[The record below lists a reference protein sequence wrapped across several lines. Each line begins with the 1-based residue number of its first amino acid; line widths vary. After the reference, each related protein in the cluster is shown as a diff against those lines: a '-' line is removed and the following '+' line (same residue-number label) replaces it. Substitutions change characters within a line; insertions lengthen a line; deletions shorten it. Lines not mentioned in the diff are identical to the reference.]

1 MPVPRRPAFS
11 DIPITTIAGVDT
23 VGGIQSILWEHDRG
37 YFTTSAQ
44 LWDAMK
50 RDDRIKGVIST
61 RVGALVAAPLE
72 IKPANSK
79 AKAGRAAKLLSGDGE
94 DDHGLWE
101 QMCPPDVVKSLSA
114 WGNGIGL
121 GLAQII
127 WQTSAG
133 SWLPRL
139 RVWHPQ
145 FVYFDWADM
154 RYIVIAREG
163 VVRLPRIDQ
172 DPMGDGNWL
181 VWTPFGYQYG
191 WLDGLVRA
199 LADKYMMRGWNYRD
213 WARSNERQ
221 GMATFGARVPVS
233 ADKEVKDQYT
243 RDLSNIGSDSVIQIP
258 VLPEGEGE
266 FDLKMIESTTKNWET
281 FKEFKAA
288 LDVDIAVCVL
298 GQNLTTEGGTDG
310 GSRALGQVQN
320 LVRIDKAIEDA
331 GIADCIRQQLL
342 SWWALYNFGDAEL
355 APRPAYQVE
364 PPNDEVQEATALKT
378 LGEALGA
385 LKTAAAPV
393 DVRTI
398 LDRAGVPM
406 ITEEEEAAQKAVAE
420 EEAQARLEAMQQ
432 QPPGG
437 PNGSGGQGQGAQQPG
452 PPPGKKTPASGAGAA
467 LTTSA
472 RLPLEQPVVRRY
484 EFQGLP
490 IAVENEAGSL
500 RMWRDPGPGGGTVGS
515 TTMLYDY
522 GFIDG
527 HLSGD
532 GEELDC
538 YVGPDPGAD
547 HVYVVHQLLAPDFK
561 KHDEDKVFLG
571 FASADAA
578 KAAYLAHRS
587 SADAFGGMSVIPLDM
602 FKAKLQRRSGTGKIR
617 ATALADEHLAQHQ
630 DTVDALMAFAKRAS
644 RDREVALRAA
654 RSPAGKKR
662 ARLYGDAVADRAKAL
677 AARALAVDLVAIKDQ
692 IDAAQDW
699 DDLRRRILT
708 AYKGMDPKKLAGV
721 VAKARI
727 MANLGGQVSAL
738 KDA

>member
-1 MPVPRRPAFS
+1 VPAPRRPSFT
-11 DIPITTIAGVDT
+11 DIPIQTIAGVDT

-50 RDDRIKGVIST
+50 RDDRIKGVMST

-79 AKAGRAAKLLSGDGE
+79 ARAGRAAKLLSGDGE

-101 QMCPPDVVKSLSA
+101 RICPPDVVKSLSA
-114 WGNGIGL
+114 WGNALGL

-133 SWLPRL
+133 EWLPRL

-145 FVYFDWADM
+145 FVYFDWSDM
-154 RYIVIAREG
+154 RYVVIAREG
-163 VVRLPRIDQ
+163 TVRLPRIDQ

-199 LADKYMMRGWNYRD
+199 LADKYMMRGWDYRD

-221 GMATFGARVPVS
+221 GMATFGAMVP
-233 ADKEVKDQYT
+233 ADGDKGIKDQFVS
-243 RDLSNIGSDSVIQIP
+243 DIANLGSDA
-258 VLPEGEGE
+258 VLELPQMGEGE
-266 FDLKMIESTTKNWET
+266 PSYDLKMIESTTKNWET
-281 FKEFKAA
+281 FLQFKKE

-331 GIADCIRQQLL
+331 GIADCIRLQVL

-355 APRPAYQVE
+355 APRPEYQVE

-378 LGEALGA
+378 MGEALGA
-385 LKTAAAPV
+385 LKAAAAPI

-406 ITEEEEAAQKAVAE
+406 ISEEEEAAQKAVAE

-432 QPPGG
+432 QP
-437 PNGSGGQGQGAQQPG
+437 GGQQQDGGQPPAGGGQKP
-452 PPPGKKTPASGAGAA
+452 PPPGPGGKAA
-467 LTTSA
+467 LTTTA
-472 RLPLEQPVVRRY
+472 RIPLPGAVKRY
-484 EFQGLP
+484 TFADLP
-490 IAVENEAGSL
+490 IAVENPAGSL
-500 RMWRDPGPGGGTVGS
+500 RQWRDPGPNGGTIGA

-522 GFIDG
+522 GYIEG

-532 GEELDC
+532 DEELDC
-538 YVGPDPGAD
+538 YVGPDPAAD
-547 HVYVVHQLLAPDFK
+547 HVYVVHQRQAPDYK
-561 KHDEDKVFLG
+561 RHDEDKVFLG

-578 KAAYLAHRS
+578 KEAFLAHRNEER
-587 SADAFGGMSVIPLDM
+587 AFGSMSVIPLDE
-602 FKAKLQRRSGTGKIR
+602 FRRKLKRRSGTGKIR
-617 ATALADEHLAQHQ
+617 ATALADDQLAQHQ
-630 DTVDALMAFAKRAS
+630 DTVDALLAFSKRAS

-662 ARLYGDAVADRAKAL
+662 ARLYGDAVADRAKQL

-692 IDAAQDW
+692 IDACSSW
-699 DDLRRRILT
+699 DDLRQRILT
-708 AYKGMDPKKLAGV
+708 AYRGMDPSKLAGIV
-721 VAKARI
+721 QKARI

-738 KDA
+738 KDV

>member
-1 MPVPRRPAFS
+1 MPAPRRPSFT
-11 DIPITTIAGVDT
+11 DIPIQTIAGVDT

-50 RDDRIKGVIST
+50 RDDRIKGVMST

-79 AKAGRAAKLLSGDGE
+79 GKAGKAAKLLSGDGE

-101 QMCPPDVVKSLSA
+101 KMCPPDVIKSLSA
-114 WGNGIGL
+114 WGNAIGL

-133 SWLPRL
+133 EWLPRL

-145 FVYFDWADM
+145 FVYFDWQDM
-154 RYIVIAREG
+154 RYVVIAREG

-199 LADKYMMRGWNYRD
+199 LADKYLMRGWNYRD

-221 GMATFGARVPVS
+221 GMATFGAKVPIE
-233 ADKEVKDQYT
+233 ADAEVKDQYT
-243 RDLSNIGSDSVIQIP
+243 RDLSTIGSDAVIQIP
-258 VLPEGEGE
+258 QAAEGEASFGLE
-266 FDLKMIESTTKNWET
+266 MIESKTRNWET
-281 FKEFKAA
+281 FKEFKGQ

-331 GIADCIRQQLL
+331 GIADCIRQQVL

-378 LGEALGA
+378 MGEALGA
-385 LKTAAAPV
+385 LKTAAAPI

-406 ITEEEEAAQKAVAE
+406 ISEEEEAAQKAVAE
-420 EEAQARLEAMQQ
+420 EEAQGRLEAMQQ
-432 QPPGG
+432 APGST
-437 PNGSGGQGQGAQQPG
+437 PKGSGDGAGGGGQKAP
-452 PPPGKKTPASGAGAA
+452 PAPPGKAA
-467 LTTSA
+467 LTTST
-472 RLPLEQPVVRRY
+472 RIPLPGPVKRY

-500 RMWRDPGPGGGTVGS
+500 RQWRDPGPDGGTIGS

-522 GFIDG
+522 GYIEG

-532 GEELDC
+532 DEELDC
-538 YVGPDPGAD
+538 YIGPDPAAD
-547 HVYVVHQLLAPDFK
+547 HVYVVHQLLAPDFIR
-561 KHDEDKVFLG
+561 HDEDKVMLG
-571 FASADAA
+571 FAGADAA
-578 KAAYLAHRS
+578 KAAYLAHRN
-587 SADAFGGMSVIPLDM
+587 SADAFGAMSVIPLDT
-602 FKAKLQRRSGTGKIR
+602 FKRKLKRRSGTGKIR
-617 ATALADEHLAQHQ
+617 ATALADAHLAEHQ
-630 DTVDALMAFAKRAS
+630 DTVDALLAFAKRAGH
-644 RDREVALRAA
+644 DREVALRAV
-654 RSPAGKKR
+654 RSPAGQRR
-662 ARLYGDAVADRAKAL
+662 AKLYGDAVADRAKQL
-677 AARALAVDLVAIKDQ
+677 AARALAVDLASLKSE
-692 IDAAQDW
+692 IDAATSW
-699 DDLRRRILT
+699 EDLRRRIVT
-708 AYKGMDPKKLAGV
+708 AYKGMDPKRLTAI

-738 KDA
+738 KDV

>member
-1 MPVPRRPAFS
+1 MPAPRRPSFT
-11 DIPITTIAGVDT
+11 DIPIQTIAGVDT
-23 VGGIQSILWEHDRG
+23 VGGIQAVLWEHDRG

-79 AKAGRAAKLLSGDGE
+79 AKAAKAAKLLSGDGE
-94 DDHGLWE
+94 DEHGLWE
-101 QMCPPDVVKSLSA
+101 KICPPDVIKSLSA
-114 WGNGIGL
+114 WGNALGF

-133 SWLPRL
+133 EWLPRL

-145 FVYFDWADM
+145 FVYFDWSDM
-154 RYIVIAREG
+154 RYVVIAREG
-163 VVRLPRIDQ
+163 MVRLPRIDQ

-199 LADKYMMRGWNYRD
+199 LADKYMMRGWDYRD

-221 GMATFGARVPVS
+221 GMATFGAKVPAG
-233 ADKEVKDQYT
+233 ADKEIKDQFT
-243 RDLSNIGSDSVIQIP
+243 RDLSLIGSDAVIQIP
-258 VLPEGEGE
+258 VLEEGEGE
-266 FDLKMIESTTKNWET
+266 FNLEMIESTTKNWET
-281 FKEFKAA
+281 FQQFKKE

-331 GIADCIRQQLL
+331 GIADCIRQQVLT
-342 SWWALYNFGDAEL
+342 WWALYNFGDPDL
-355 APRPAYQVE
+355 APRPEYQVE
-364 PPNDEVQEATALKT
+364 PPSDEVQEATALKT

-385 LKTAAAPV
+385 LKTAQAPI

-406 ITEEEEAAQKAVAE
+406 ISEEEEAAQKAVAE

-432 QPPGG
+432 QP
-437 PNGSGGQGQGAQQPG
+437 GGQQQGDGQPRGGAGPKPQPG
-452 PPPGKKTPASGAGAA
+452 PGGKAA

-472 RLPLEQPVVRRY
+472 RIPLPPPVKRY

-490 IAVENEAGSL
+490 IAVENPAGSL
-500 RMWRDPGPGGGTVGS
+500 RQWRDPGINGGTIGS

-522 GFIDG
+522 GYIEG

-532 GEELDC
+532 DEELDC
-538 YVGPDPGAD
+538 YVGPDPAAD
-547 HVYVVHQLLAPDFK
+547 HVYVVHQRQAPDYK
-561 KHDEDKVFLG
+561 RHDEDKVFLG

-578 KAAYLAHRS
+578 KAAFLAHRNEQR
-587 SADAFGGMSVIPLDM
+587 AFGSMSVIPLDE
-602 FKAKLQRRSGTGKIR
+602 FKRKLKRRSGTGKIR
-617 ATALADEHLAQHQ
+617 ATALADDQLAQHQ
-630 DTVDALMAFAKRAS
+630 DTVDALLAFSKRAS
-644 RDREVALRAA
+644 RDREVALKAA
-654 RSPAGKKR
+654 RSPAGKRR
-662 ARLYGDAVADRAKAL
+662 AKLYGDAVADRAKAL
-677 AARALAVDLVAIKDQ
+677 AARALAVDLAGIKDQ
-692 IDAAQDW
+692 IDAASSW
-699 DDLRRRILT
+699 EDLRHRILT
-708 AYKGMDPKKLAGV
+708 AYKGMDPGKLAGIV
-721 VAKARI
+721 QKARI

-738 KDA
+738 KEV

>member
-1 MPVPRRPAFS
+1 VPVPRRPSFT
-11 DIPITTIAGVDT
+11 DLPITTLAGVDT
-23 VGGIQSILWEHDRG
+23 VGGIQSVLWQHDRG
-37 YFTTSAQ
+37 YFTLSAQ

-50 RDDRIKGVIST
+50 RDDRIKGTTST

-72 IKPANSK
+72 IKPANGK
-79 AKAGRAAKLLSGDGE
+79 AKAARAAKLLSGDGE

-101 QMCPPDVVKSLSA
+101 RMCPPDVIKSLSA

-133 SWLPRL
+133 EWLPRL

-145 FVYFDWADM
+145 FVYFDWQDM
-154 RYIVIAREG
+154 QYVVIAREG

-181 VWTPFGYQYG
+181 LWTPYGYQYG

-221 GMATFGARVPVS
+221 GMATFGAKVPIEG
-233 ADKEVKDQYT
+233 DKDVKDQFT
-243 RDLSNIGSDSVIQIP
+243 RDLSLIGSDAVIQIP
-258 VLPEGEGE
+258 QAAPDEASWGLE
-266 FDLKMIESTTKNWET
+266 MIESTTKNWET

-331 GIADCIRQQLL
+331 GIADCIRQQVL
-342 SWWALYNFGDAEL
+342 SWWALYNFGDSEL
-355 APRPAYQVE
+355 APRPEYQVE
-364 PPNDEVQEATALKT
+364 PPADEVNEAAALKT

-385 LKTAAAPV
+385 LKTAGAPI

-398 LDRAGVPM
+398 LDRSGVPM
-406 ITEEEEAAQKAVAE
+406 ISEEEEAAQAAVAK

-432 QPPGG
+432 AQPPAQGSTPDGSGDGGGG
-437 PNGSGGQGQGAQQPG
+437 PAKKQPPP
-452 PPPGKKTPASGAGAA
+452 PPPGKAA

-472 RLPLEQPVVRRY
+472 RLPLEQPVKRRY

-500 RMWRDPGPGGGTVGS
+500 RQWRDPGPSGGTVGA

-538 YVGPDPGAD
+538 YVGPDPAAD

-561 KHDEDKVFLG
+561 RHDEDKVFLG

-578 KAAYLAHRS
+578 KDAYLAHRS
-587 SADAFGGMSVIPLDM
+587 SADAFGGMSVIPLDV
-602 FKAKLQRRSGTGKIR
+602 FKAKLGRRSGTGKIR
-617 ATALADEHLAQHQ
+617 ATALGDDQLAQHQ
-630 DTVDALMAFAKRAS
+630 DTVDALLAFSRRAS

-654 RSPAGKKR
+654 RSPAGRKR
-662 ARLYGDAVADRAKAL
+662 ARLYGDAVADRAKVL
-677 AARALAVDLVAIKDQ
+677 AARALAVDLVALKDQ

-708 AYKGMDPKKLAGV
+708 AYKGMDPAKLAGIV
-721 VAKARI
+721 SKARI
-727 MANLGGQVSAL
+727 MANLGGQVSAI
-738 KDA
+738 KEV